1 MADFL
6 REIRDVTL
14 VSRQFRQ
21 QVKSVE
27 PIRRADVEA
36 EKLPDLTLENAERA
50 LYVLENDEHSIHSSQ
65 RGVGEDGFDV
75 DAGGELSHSSL
86 TSIQPI
92 LHYQFGCLVKA

>member
-27 PIRRADVEA
+27 PNRRADVDA
-36 EKLPDLTLENAERA
+36 DKLPDLTLENAERA
-50 LYVLENDEHSIHSSQ
+50 LYMLEHDEHSIHSSQ
-65 RGVGEDGFDV
+65 RGIGEDGIDA
-75 DAGGELSHSSL
+75 DAGGELSHSFLRASNQTL
-86 TSIQPI
+86 N
-92 LHYQFGCLVKA
+92 Y